1 MNHQEKD
8 APFHLVGWFLFLAC
22 AFVFAYIA
30 MRDRDFV
37 LGLASLLFL
46 AGCVAFIIPLCGKD
60 RKRRSQPPGD
70 ESSGPDEK

>member
-1 MNHQEKD
+1 MNHHEKD

-30 MRDRDFV
+30 MRDRDLF

-46 AGCVAFIIPLCGKD
+46 AGCVAFLVPLLRDRGKKQEFAAEE
-60 RKRRSQPPGD
+60 RASASR
-70 ESSGPDEK
+70 